1 MTGRHRASHVSAGS
15 VWACG
20 DADPGTQLA
29 RRGYPDETSTDRAAL
44 PPVVAEHIVATYSR
58 PGDVVLD
65 PDCGAGTSIAEALR
79 GGRHAIGLTADP
91 HSWRLARANVTA
103 VKASGA
109 AVDGMVLV
117 LDRKA
122 GTFASAHTAGLAGRI
137 DLVVTTL
144 RPHDHAKERTPN
156 ADPEIALTRFRD
168 LLSGYRSLLRD
179 GGHLVVAVAPLRCD
193 GELVDLCGPVYAAAV
208 RRGLTPLA
216 RTVALTARLTRGR
229 VATHASLTQRRH
241 RDRAE
246 QQTGHPVCQP
256 AHLDVLVF
264 RGHDLTSEAAASQR
278 PPEPVAAAAPSHLRS
293 RLRAADSGADT
304 AA

>member
-1 MTGRHRASHVSAGS
+1 MTGRHRASPVSAGS

-44 PPVVAEHIVATYSR
+44 PPALAEHIVATYSR
-58 PGDVVLD
+58 PGDIVLD
-65 PDCGAGTSIAEALR
+65 PDCGAGTTIAEALR

-117 LDRKA
+117 LDRRA

-144 RPHDHAKERTPN
+144 RPHDHPRDRTPT
-156 ADPEIALTRFRD
+156 AEPHTALTPFRD
-168 LLSGYRSLLRD
+168 LLSGCRPLLRD
-179 GGHLVVAVAPLRCD
+179 GGHLVVALAPLRCD
-193 GELVDLCGPVYAAAV
+193 GELIDLCGPVHAAAAWS
-208 RRGLTPLA
+208 GLTPVA
-216 RTVALTARLTRGR
+216 RVVALTARLTRGR
-229 VATHASLTQRRH
+229 VVTHASLAQRRH
-241 RDRAE
+241 RARAE
-246 QQTGHPVCQP
+246 QQTRHPVCQP

-264 RGHDLTSEAAASQR
+264 R
-278 PPEPVAAAAPSHLRS
+278 SHLS
-293 RLRAADSGADT
+293 AVYGALTQPLPDQ
-304 AA
+304 AIRRQRHAGQPGDPVGRDVDNVA